1 MVAKLNIPVEGQDR
15 KGTFFRENCLFSKIA
30 PDKIAKKGKE
40 VLWGQ
45 MFFLW
50 RGRVAS
56 LAAKTGVNSFFSEKS
71 EKRDVIFEKW

>member
-45 MFFLW
+45 MFFC
-50 RGRVAS
+50 GVVAS
-56 LAAKTGVNSFFSEKS
+56 LLWRRRQV
-71 EKRDVIFEKW
+71 

>member
-1 MVAKLNIPVEGQDR
+1 MVAKLNIAVEGQDR

-45 MFFLW
+45 MIIGFAILLS
-50 RGRVAS
+50 V
-56 LAAKTGVNSFFSEKS
+56 T
-71 EKRDVIFEKW
+71 